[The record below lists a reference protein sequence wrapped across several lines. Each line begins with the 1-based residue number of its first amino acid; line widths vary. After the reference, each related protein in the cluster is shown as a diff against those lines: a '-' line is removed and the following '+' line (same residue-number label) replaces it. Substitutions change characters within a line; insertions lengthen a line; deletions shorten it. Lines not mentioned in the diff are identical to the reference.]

1 MKSLHTLVL
10 LVCLSTF
17 VPRPAAAQESTES
30 ITEAGAAVAR
40 VDRERARGHL
50 AIGVGLAFQAM
61 NIGLTSAQIT
71 GELTGTSMWPLQP
84 VTAGVQIGSSIAAPF
99 AIDGFRLTLSD
110 GTRQGDLRGM
120 AAGFLEGGAYALGSA
135 GLLAA
140 LNGAHYGV
148 YCQRSVPGV
157 DENGPCWED
166 ASGIVYLI
174 QALPHVIVGGA
185 MLATGGALMG
195 ASHRAEGD
203 AFARRPRLRLLPTV
217 APTRDGVRLGLSGT
231 F

>member
-1 MKSLHTLVL
+1 MKSLLTLVL

-30 ITEAGAAVAR
+30 ITEAGAVVPR
-40 VDRERARGHL
+40 VDRERARGRL
-50 AIGVGLAFQAM
+50 AMGVGLAFQAL

-71 GELTGTSMWPLQP
+71 GELTGTSLWPLQP
-84 VTAGVQIGSSIAAPF
+84 VTVGVQIGSSIAAPF

-110 GTRQGDLRGM
+110 GTRRGDLRGM

-148 YCQRSVPGV
+148 YCQRSVPGP
-157 DENGPCWED
+157 DESGPCFED
-166 ASGIVYLI
+166 VSGVVYLI

-195 ASHRAEGD
+195 ASQRAEGD
-203 AFARRPRLRLLPTV
+203 AFARRPRLRVLPTV
-217 APTRDGVRLGLSGT
+217 APTRDGVRVGFTGT